1 MLFFRMLAVFGTHES
16 RSGATMCARMSI
28 PRTSEVRAFENE
40 FSATIRTF
48 VSLSC
53 VVPGEEGF
61 SWVYHGINERFASPA
76 FDGNPSSYRKSFS
89 LLRGLYAKR
98 IFVRWIVSERYICD

>member
-1 MLFFRMLAVFGTHES
+1 MLIFRMLAVFGAHVS
-16 RSGATMCARMSI
+16 RSGATMCASMGI
-28 PRTSEVRAFENE
+28 PRTSGVRAFENK

-53 VVPGEEGF
+53 VVPREEGL

-76 FDGNPSSYRKSFS
+76 FDGNPSSYRESLS
-89 LLRGLYAKR
+89 LLRGLYPNR
-98 IFVRWIVSERYICD
+98 IFVGWIVPEGHICD